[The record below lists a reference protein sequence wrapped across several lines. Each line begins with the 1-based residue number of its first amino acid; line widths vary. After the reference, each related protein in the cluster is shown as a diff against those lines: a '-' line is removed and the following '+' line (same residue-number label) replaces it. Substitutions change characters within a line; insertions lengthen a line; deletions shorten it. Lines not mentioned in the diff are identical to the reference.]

1 MLQCLPYSFIIQQ
14 NPHFFKTCK
23 AIRCLIYLGNI
34 RERWDLLQNMMG
46 HMMLDKP
53 LQETGFRQED
63 LESLDEI
70 IKEHCAVVW
79 FCTMLF
85 FLLSGVSLKQVLIIS
100 VHTDR
105 LVGRTDNLSIVCQLL
120 HTVSAPAHNS
130 GNGKNRGIQFHRQ
143 IKHTVHETRIEVHVD
158 VDTLVDWTLLR
169 N

>member
-63 LESLDEI
+63 LEDRKS
-70 IKEHCAVVW
+70 VV
-79 FCTMLF
+79 
-85 FLLSGVSLKQVLIIS
+85 
-100 VHTDR
+100 
-105 LVGRTDNLSIVCQLL
+105 
-120 HTVSAPAHNS
+120 
-130 GNGKNRGIQFHRQ
+130 
-143 IKHTVHETRIEVHVD
+143 
-158 VDTLVDWTLLR
+158 
-169 N
+169 